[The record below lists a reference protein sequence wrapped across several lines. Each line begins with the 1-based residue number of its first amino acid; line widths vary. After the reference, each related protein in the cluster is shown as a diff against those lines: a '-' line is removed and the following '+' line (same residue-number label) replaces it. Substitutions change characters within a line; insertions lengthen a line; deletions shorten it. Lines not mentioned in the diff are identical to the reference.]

1 MTATNRLTDTRR
13 PTDPQMVAHVHGPA
27 ADGPVAAELASDPAE
42 AAPPHSPRSAA
53 RNFCITTGWLNW
65 PLEKT
70 RFWTG
75 LEGLIERATG
85 CHPRQDD
92 LKWARERD

>member
-1 MTATNRLTDTRR
+1 MLMITAANRLIRPRR
-13 PTDPQMVAHVHGPA
+13 PTDPQMVARAHGPA
-27 ADGPVAAELASDPAE
+27 ADLLVAARLASDPAE
-42 AAPPHSPRSAA
+42 AAS
-53 RNFCITTGWLNW
+53 

-75 LEGLIERATG
+75 LEWLFERATG

-92 LKWARERD
+92 WKWARKRD